1 MNDEI
6 DYDQLIAEMRAE
18 NERMI
23 AEWNREAM
31 KQIEPKPNKRR

>member
-1 MNDEI
+1 MTEFDAEKCCE
-6 DYDQLIAEMRAE
+6 EMRAE

-31 KQIEPKPNKRR
+31 KQFEPIPNNRR